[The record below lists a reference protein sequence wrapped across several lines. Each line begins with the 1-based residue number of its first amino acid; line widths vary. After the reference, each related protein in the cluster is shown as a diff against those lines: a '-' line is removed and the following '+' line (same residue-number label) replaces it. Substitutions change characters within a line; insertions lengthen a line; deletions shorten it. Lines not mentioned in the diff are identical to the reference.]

1 MKDLVRRFTRPLWRL
16 VSPARS
22 ALPAAP
28 GPRPHPSGPT
38 TRRTGERPLRGEDT
52 QLIRPYL
59 LAHEW
64 RADRVAATAPPT
76 PVTEVAA

>member
-1 MKDLVRRFTRPLWRL
+1 MKDLVRRFTGSLRRL
-16 VSPARS
+16 VRPVRS
-22 ALPAAP
+22 ARPAP
-28 GPRPHPSGPT
+28 DPRPHPCGPT

-64 RADRVAATAPPT
+64 RAEPIAAPARLV
-76 PVTEVAA
+76 PVTEAAA

>member
-1 MKDLVRRFTRPLWRL
+1 MKDLVRRLTGSLRRR
-16 VSPARS
+16 VCPARS
-22 ALPAAP
+22 ARPAP
-28 GPRPHPSGPT
+28 GTRPHPSGPT

-64 RADRVAATAPPT
+64 RADRVVATALPA

>member
-1 MKDLVRRFTRPLWRL
+1 MKDLVRRFAGSLRRL
-16 VSPARS
+16 VRPSRV
-22 ALPAAP
+22 ALPAP

-64 RADRVAATAPPT
+64 RADRIAATAPPT